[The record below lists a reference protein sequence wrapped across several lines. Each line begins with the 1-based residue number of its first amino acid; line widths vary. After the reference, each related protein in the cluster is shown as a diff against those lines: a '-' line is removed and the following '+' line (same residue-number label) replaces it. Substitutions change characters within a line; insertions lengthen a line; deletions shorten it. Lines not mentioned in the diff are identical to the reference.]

1 MYREISIFLMISFV
15 LFSCSIPFFQN
26 VILIFTK
33 KIGDSLSNNNLGFT
47 IELLIIQASLFI
59 ALQVIMLINK
69 FIENKLTPKF
79 LFYINKTIKEKLTK
93 IKLNLIDDSEIHNK
107 IMTVQ
112 QFLPQLG
119 LPLLK
124 SLVSLFQSVL
134 AVLGMIYVLKN
145 INVLVIILLILLS
158 IMNLFITHIF
168 NKLQLHIFNET
179 SENIRLRDYFSRIFF
194 DRDLISESRIF
205 NLHGFFTT
213 KWTELFWK
221 VEIPNKRLNNQR
233 SVLIHSIQIFINL
246 IQLLMFILFLNTTSN
261 SAISIGSFMLLTQAI
276 IQIQGQANEFV
287 AAASQIHQI
296 LIYLPSYF
304 SLLSLPE
311 EDVEKGVLFNGLN
324 QNIKIENLS
333 FKYKN
338 ASNFT
343 LKKLNFTI
351 SKGESVAI
359 VGRNG
364 SGKTT
369 LVKCMLG
376 LYDDL
381 KEGTVK
387 YDDISCNEIS
397 KVSFRK
403 NVAVLFQNFGKY
415 PLTFEQNIRMGDV
428 SKNNNNLDYSR
439 SLNLSNAV
447 SIIDTLPDGSAT
459 FISTEFNQGVELSG
473 GQWQKTALAR
483 MYYKDADIIFLDE
496 PTSAI
501 DPLAE
506 NEIYKQFF
514 EVSKGKTSIIL
525 THRLGLCKLVDKIIV
540 LDDGEIKEIGT
551 HDELLENGLLYKD
564 MYLAQSEWYTKESGS
579 KFISTF

>member
-1 MYREISIFLMISFV
+1 MISFV